1 MNMKIWKEWYFS
13 SRSPNGNHLSR
24 PFCLGKKR
32 FWANLVFSYY
42 CALRKSNL
50 DSCSVQFAITILCP
64 PLSPY
69 VCMCYGLPSGTS
81 LWKLSPDLES
91 NKCELCN
98 FRDRWPLHD
107 RYASMILICK
117 KLANIDW
124 HENYVPIFIFCFFF
138 FATRLNYP
146 TPLSPKFAPI

>member
-69 VCMCYGLPSGTS
+69 VCSTMDFLQELHYENWALIWNQTNVSYAIFVIGDRSMTVMLVWS
-81 LWKLSPDLES
+81 L
-91 NKCELCN
+91 
-98 FRDRWPLHD
+98 F
-107 RYASMILICK
+107 
-117 KLANIDW
+117 ANIDW